1 MLESASLKAR
11 NKQMPL
17 KRKPEDELPLPEKA
31 VKKTKASSAADGDH
45 GDYDKPE
52 DGSNAARP
60 KQNSWQKW
68 LEDSILHSGE
78 SLQEVIGEDS
88 IEEFDQGESLQEV
101 VGEDSVEEFDQGD
114 KGKGKE
120 EEVDVD
126 TEGIGKPCESKQTWE
141 SKGSFDP
148 ILDIYTLNEAV
159 QLQRDLENLESE
171 LLVIRDRI
179 PWVCDLFPPWSLN
192 TLFYIMSAHTRLMPS
207 WCRINSNKS
216 YVNGAI
222 KIWLNIC
229 KLYLGPFSKCLPL
242 LTSSRKIDVGRS
254 WPLKNMTM

>member
-11 NKQMPL
+11 NKQIPL

-52 DGSNAARP
+52 DGSSAARP

-68 LEDSILHSGE
+68 LEDSILHS
-78 SLQEVIGEDS
+78 
-88 IEEFDQGESLQEV
+88 GESLQEV

-159 QLQRDLENLESE
+159 QLQEDLENLESE

-222 KIWLNIC
+222 KIWLNIY